1 MIRSLRSLMGSACPT
16 TRPPAQPL
24 ASGAPDEEGRH
35 HAVRVRVRWLAAAVF
50 TVWALIDSQSR
61 PEAAWRQIG
70 QSKQVW
76 LVVLIVGLLF
86 CLVGLVADIVY
97 LASVRPKLEA
107 ASPTDAGL

>member
-1 MIRSLRSLMGSACPT
+1 MRFGYGIF
-16 TRPPAQPL
+16 
-24 ASGAPDEEGRH
+24 
-35 HAVRVRVRWLAAAVF
+35 WLAVAIF

-76 LVVLIVGLLF
+76 LVVLIVGIFF